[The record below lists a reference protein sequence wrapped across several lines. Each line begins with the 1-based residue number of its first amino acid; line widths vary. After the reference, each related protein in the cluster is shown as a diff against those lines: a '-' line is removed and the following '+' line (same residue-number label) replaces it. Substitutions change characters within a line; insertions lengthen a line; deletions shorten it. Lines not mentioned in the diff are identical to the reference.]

1 MASKL
6 KLTGITLAVLLGS
19 VGVAAGLGAMKKP
32 PEKKEEKDSIPVV
45 VVEDNSVET
54 ITLNVNSYG
63 LVNPKYQTSLTAQV
77 TGQVTEISDA
87 FVKGGFVKQ
96 GEVIARIDPN
106 DYEAALTEAEASLAQ
121 ARAALELER
130 AQKRVAESEWER
142 IKESAKN
149 EFAPTELYLRKPQLA
164 EKVARYRAAEAGVKR
179 AKRNLERTYIKAP
192 YDAIITARSVA
203 LGSVVNSGSPIG
215 ELSSTDFAEV
225 RLPVADKE
233 LQFLMQGG
241 LNAEVDL
248 VTNYQGKLHHW
259 QAKIVRSEGQV
270 DNKSRMSYLVAEI
283 KDPYGLDS
291 NNTPLRYGSYVNAAI
306 SGLSMEG
313 VSRVK
318 SHLVKD
324 GKVAVLEDGVLA
336 YRSVEVLREEGRDLI
351 VKGDLGDNE
360 QIIASNI
367 KRPKVGMKLANAA
380 LASDIKPVKPV
391 AELAMK
397 NED

>member
-19 VGVAAGLGAMKKP
+19 VGIAAGLGAMKKP
-32 PEKKEEKDSIPVV
+32 PEKKEEKESIPVV

-63 LVNPKYQTSLTAQV
+63 LVNPKYHTSLTAQV
-77 TGQVTEISDA
+77 TGQVTEISEA
-87 FVKGGFVKQ
+87 FVKGGFVEE
-96 GEVIARIDPN
+96 GDVLARIDPN

-149 EFAPTELYLRKPQLA
+149 EFVPTELYLRKPQLA
-164 EKVARYRAAEAGVKR
+164 EKVARFRAAEAGVKR

-192 YDAIITARSVA
+192 YDAIITARTVA
-203 LGSVVNSGSPIG
+203 LGSVVNFGSPIG
-215 ELSSTDFAEV
+215 ELSNTDYAEV

-241 LNAEVDL
+241 IDADVDL
-248 VTNYQGKLHHW
+248 VTNFQGKLHHW
-259 QAKIVRSEGQV
+259 QAKVVRSEGQV

-283 KDPYGLDS
+283 KDPYGLES

-306 SGLSMEG
+306 SGLSVEG

-324 GKVAVLEDGVLA
+324 GKIAVLEDGVLA
-336 YRSVEVLREEGRDLI
+336 YRAVEVLREEGRDFI
-351 VKGDLGDNE
+351 VKGDLANNE

-367 KRPKVGMKLANAA
+367 KRPKAGMKLSNAA
-380 LASDIKPVKPV
+380 LSEAAKPAQPV

-397 NED
+397 KED

>member
-87 FVKGGFVKQ
+87 LVKGGFVKQ
-96 GEVIARIDPN
+96 SEVIARIDPN

-149 EFAPTELYLRKPQLA
+149 EFVPTELYLRKPQLA

-306 SGLSMEG
+306 SGFIPSISAIILST
-313 VSRVK
+313 VI
-318 SHLVKD
+318 L
-324 GKVAVLEDGVLA
+324 
-336 YRSVEVLREEGRDLI
+336 
-351 VKGDLGDNE
+351 
-360 QIIASNI
+360 
-367 KRPKVGMKLANAA
+367 
-380 LASDIKPVKPV
+380 
-391 AELAMK
+391 
-397 NED
+397 

>member
-19 VGVAAGLGAMKKP
+19 VGIAAGLGAMKKP
-32 PEKKEEKDSIPVV
+32 PEKKEEKESIPVV

-63 LVNPKYQTSLTAQV
+63 LVNPKYHTSLTAQV
-77 TGQVTEISDA
+77 TGQVTEISEA
-87 FVKGGFVKQ
+87 FVKGGFVNQ
-96 GEVIARIDPN
+96 GDVLARIDPN

-149 EFAPTELYLRKPQLA
+149 EFVPTELYLRKPQLA
-164 EKVARYRAAEAGVKR
+164 EKVARFRAAEAGVKR

-192 YDAIITARSVA
+192 YDAIITARTVA
-203 LGSVVNSGSPIG
+203 LGSVVNFGSPIG
-215 ELSSTDFAEV
+215 ELSNTDYAEV

-241 LNAEVDL
+241 IDADVDL
-248 VTNYQGKLHHW
+248 VTNFQGKLHHW
-259 QAKIVRSEGQV
+259 QAKVVRSEGQV

-283 KDPYGLDS
+283 KDPYGLES

-306 SGLSMEG
+306 SGLSVEG

-324 GKVAVLEDGVLA
+324 GKIAVLEDGVLA
-336 YRSVEVLREEGRDLI
+336 YRAVEVLREEGRDFI
-351 VKGDLGDNE
+351 VKGALANNE

-367 KRPKVGMKLANAA
+367 KRPKAGMKLSNAA
-380 LASDIKPVKPV
+380 LSEAVKPAQPV

-397 NED
+397 KED

>member
-19 VGVAAGLGAMKKP
+19 VVIAAGLGAMKKP
-32 PEKKEEKDSIPVV
+32 PEKKEEKESIPVV

-63 LVNPKYQTSLTAQV
+63 LVNPKYHTSLTAQV
-77 TGQVTEISDA
+77 TGQVTEISEA
-87 FVKGGFVKQ
+87 FVKGGFVNQ
-96 GEVIARIDPN
+96 GDVLARIDPN

-149 EFAPTELYLRKPQLA
+149 EFVPTELYLRKPQLA
-164 EKVARYRAAEAGVKR
+164 EKVARFRAAEAGVKR

-192 YDAIITARSVA
+192 YDAIITARTVA
-203 LGSVVNSGSPIG
+203 LGSVVNFGSPIG
-215 ELSSTDFAEV
+215 ELSNTDYAEV

-241 LNAEVDL
+241 IDADVDL
-248 VTNYQGKLHHW
+248 VTNFQGKLHHW
-259 QAKIVRSEGQV
+259 QAKVVRSEGQV
-270 DNKSRMSYLVAEI
+270 DSKSRMSYLVAEI
-283 KDPYGLDS
+283 KDPYGLES

-306 SGLSMEG
+306 SGLSVEG

-324 GKVAVLEDGVLA
+324 GKIAVLEDGVLA
-336 YRSVEVLREEGRDLI
+336 YRAVEVLREEGRDFI
-351 VKGDLGDNE
+351 VKGALANNE

-367 KRPKVGMKLANAA
+367 KRPKAGMKLSNAA
-380 LASDIKPVKPV
+380 LSEAVKPAQPV

-397 NED
+397 KED

>member
-45 VVEDNSVET
+45 VVEDSSVET

-149 EFAPTELYLRKPQLA
+149 EFVPTELYLRKPQLA

-283 KDPYGLDS
+283 KDPYGLES

-306 SGLSMEG
+306 SGLSIES

-380 LASDIKPVKPV
+380 LASDIKPAKPV

>member
-19 VGVAAGLGAMKKP
+19 VVIAAGLGAMKKP
-32 PEKKEEKDSIPVV
+32 PEKKEEKESIPVV

-63 LVNPKYQTSLTAQV
+63 LVNPKYHTSLTAQV
-77 TGQVTEISDA
+77 TGQVTEISEA
-87 FVKGGFVKQ
+87 FVKGGFVNQ
-96 GEVIARIDPN
+96 GDVLARIDPN

-149 EFAPTELYLRKPQLA
+149 EFVPTELYLRKPQLA
-164 EKVARYRAAEAGVKR
+164 EKVARFRAAEAGVKR

-192 YDAIITARSVA
+192 YDAIITARTVA
-203 LGSVVNSGSPIG
+203 LGSVVNFGSPIG
-215 ELSSTDFAEV
+215 ELSNTDYAEV

-241 LNAEVDL
+241 IDADVDL
-248 VTNYQGKLHHW
+248 VTNFQGKLHHW
-259 QAKIVRSEGQV
+259 QAKVVRSEGQV

-283 KDPYGLDS
+283 KDPYGLES

-306 SGLSMEG
+306 SGLSVEG

-324 GKVAVLEDGVLA
+324 GKIAVLEDGVLA
-336 YRSVEVLREEGRDLI
+336 YRAVEVLREEGRDFI
-351 VKGDLGDNE
+351 VKGALANNE

-367 KRPKVGMKLANAA
+367 KRPKAGMKLSNAA
-380 LASDIKPVKPV
+380 LSEAVKPAQPV

-397 NED
+397 KED

>member
-19 VGVAAGLGAMKKP
+19 VGIAAGLGAMKKP
-32 PEKKEEKDSIPVV
+32 PEKKEEKESIPVV

-63 LVNPKYQTSLTAQV
+63 LVNPKYHTSLTAQV
-77 TGQVTEISDA
+77 TGQVTEISEA
-87 FVKGGFVKQ
+87 FVKGGFVKE
-96 GEVIARIDPN
+96 GDVLARIDPN

-149 EFAPTELYLRKPQLA
+149 EFVPTELYLRKPQLA
-164 EKVARYRAAEAGVKR
+164 EKVARFRAAEAGVKR

-192 YDAIITARSVA
+192 YDAIITARTVA
-203 LGSVVNSGSPIG
+203 LGSVVNFGSPIG
-215 ELSSTDFAEV
+215 ELSNTDYAEV

-241 LNAEVDL
+241 IDADVDL
-248 VTNYQGKLHHW
+248 VTNFQGKLHHW
-259 QAKIVRSEGQV
+259 QAKVVRSEGQV

-283 KDPYGLDS
+283 KDPYGLES

-306 SGLSMEG
+306 SGLSVEG

-324 GKVAVLEDGVLA
+324 GKIAVLEDGVLA
-336 YRSVEVLREEGRDLI
+336 YRAVEVLREEGRDFI
-351 VKGDLGDNE
+351 VKGDLANNE

-367 KRPKVGMKLANAA
+367 KRPKAGMKLSNAA
-380 LASDIKPVKPV
+380 LSEAAKPAQPV

-397 NED
+397 KED

>member
-6 KLTGITLAVLLGS
+6 KLTGITLAILLGS
-19 VGVAAGLGAMKKP
+19 GAIAGGLAAMKKP
-32 PEKKEEKDSIPVV
+32 PEKKEEKSTTPVV
-45 VVEDNSVET
+45 VVQDNQVET

-63 LVNPKYQTSLTAQV
+63 LVNAKYTTSLTAQV
-77 TGQVTEISDA
+77 TGQVTDLSDK
-87 FVKGGFVKQ
+87 FVKGQFVKQ
-96 GEVIARIDPN
+96 GEVLARIDPN

-149 EFAPTELYLRKPQLA
+149 EFVPTELYLRKPQLA
-164 EKVARYRAAEAGVKR
+164 EKVARFRAAEAGVKR

-192 YDAIITARSVA
+192 YDAIITARSIS
-203 LGSVVNSGSPIG
+203 LGSVVNFGSPIG
-215 ELSSTDFAEV
+215 ELNNTDYAEV

-233 LQFLMQGG
+233 LKYLMQGG
-241 LNAEVDL
+241 LNADVDL
-248 VTNYQGKLHHW
+248 VTSYQGKLHHW

-283 KDPYGLDS
+283 KDPYGLATNS
-291 NNTPLRYGSYVNAAI
+291 TPLRYGSYVNAAI
-306 SGLSMEG
+306 AGLSIEG

-318 SHLVKD
+318 SHLVKN
-324 GKVAVLEDGVLA
+324 GKIAVFENGELA
-336 YRSVEVLREEGRDLI
+336 YRNVEVIREEGQDFI
-351 VKGDLGDNE
+351 VKGDLSNQD
-360 QIIASNI
+360 QLIASNI
-367 KRPKVGMKLANAA
+367 KRPTEGMQLTTADLSSNAEMT
-380 LASDIKPVKPV
+380 KPV

-397 NED
+397 KED

>member
-45 VVEDNSVET
+45 VVEDNNVET

-77 TGQVTEISDA
+77 TGQVTEISNA

-149 EFAPTELYLRKPQLA
+149 EFVPTELYLRKPQLA

-306 SGLSMEG
+306 SGLSIEG

-360 QIIASNI
+360 KIIASNI

-380 LASDIKPVKPV
+380 LASDIKPAKPV

>member
-19 VGVAAGLGAMKKP
+19 VGIAAGLGAMKKP
-32 PEKKEEKDSIPVV
+32 PEKKDEKESIPVV
-45 VVEDNSVET
+45 VGEDNSVET
-54 ITLNVNSYG
+54 ITLNVNSFG
-63 LVNPKYQTSLTAQV
+63 LVNPKYHTSLTAQV
-77 TGQVTEISDA
+77 TGQVTEISEA
-87 FVKGGFVKQ
+87 FVKGGFVKE
-96 GEVIARIDPN
+96 GDVLARIDPN

-149 EFAPTELYLRKPQLA
+149 EFVPTELYLRKPQLA
-164 EKVARYRAAEAGVKR
+164 EKVARIRAAEASVKR
-179 AKRNLERTYIKAP
+179 ARK
-192 YDAIITARSVA
+192 VA
-203 LGSVVNSGSPIG
+203 LGSVVNFGSPIG
-215 ELSSTDFAEV
+215 ELSNTDYAEV

-241 LNAEVDL
+241 IDADVDL
-248 VTNYQGKLHHW
+248 VTNFQGKLHHW
-259 QAKIVRSEGQV
+259 QAKVVRSEGQV

-283 KDPYGLDS
+283 KDPYGLES

-306 SGLSMEG
+306 SGLSVEG

-324 GKVAVLEDGVLA
+324 GKIAVLEDGVLA
-336 YRSVEVLREEGRDLI
+336 YRAVEVLREEGRDFI
-351 VKGDLGDNE
+351 VKGALANNE

-367 KRPKVGMKLANAA
+367 KRPKAGMKLSNAA
-380 LASDIKPVKPV
+380 LSEAVKPAQPV

-397 NED
+397 KED

>member
-6 KLTGITLAVLLGS
+6 KLTGITVAVLLTS
-19 VGVAAGLGAMKKP
+19 VGIAAGLGAMKKP
-32 PEKKEEKDSIPVV
+32 PEKKEEKQSIPVV

-63 LVNPKYQTSLTAQV
+63 LVNPKFHTNLTAQV
-77 TGQVTEISDA
+77 TGQVTELSDA
-87 FVKGGFVKQ
+87 FVKGGFVTE
-96 GEVIARIDPN
+96 GEVLARIDPN

-142 IKESAKN
+142 IKKNAKN
-149 EFAPTELYLRKPQLA
+149 EFVPTELYLREPQLA

-179 AKRNLERTYIKAP
+179 AKRNLERTYIRAP
-192 YDAIITARSVA
+192 YDALITDRTVS
-203 LGSVVNSGSPIG
+203 LGSVVNFGSPIG
-215 ELSSTDFAEV
+215 ELSSTDYAEV

-233 LQFLMQGG
+233 LQFLQQGG
-241 LNAEVDL
+241 LDAQVDL
-248 VTNYQGKLHHW
+248 VTSFQGKLHHW

-270 DNKSRMSYLVAEI
+270 DNKSRMAYLVAEI
-283 KDPYGLDS
+283 KDPYGLKS
-291 NNTPLRYGSYVNAAI
+291 NSTPLRYGSYVNAAI
-306 SGLSMEG
+306 AGLSIEG

-324 GKVAVLEDGVLA
+324 GEIAVLEKGVLV
-336 YRSVEVLREEGRDLI
+336 YKNIEVIREEGRDLI
-351 VKGDLGDNE
+351 VKGDLNNQD
-360 QIIASNI
+360 QVIASNI
-367 KRPKVGMKLANAA
+367 KRPSAGMKLTTVDLSKQTPNQ
-380 LASDIKPVKPV
+380 PV

-397 NED
+397 NEG

>member
-19 VGVAAGLGAMKKP
+19 VGIAAGLGAMKKP
-32 PEKKEEKDSIPVV
+32 PEKKEEKESIPVV

-63 LVNPKYQTSLTAQV
+63 LVNPKYHTSLTAQV
-77 TGQVTEISDA
+77 TGQVTEISEA
-87 FVKGGFVKQ
+87 FVKGGFVKE
-96 GEVIARIDPN
+96 GDVLARIDPN

-149 EFAPTELYLRKPQLA
+149 EFVPTELYLRKPQLA
-164 EKVARYRAAEAGVKR
+164 EKVARFRAAEAGVKR

-192 YDAIITARSVA
+192 YDAIITARTVA
-203 LGSVVNSGSPIG
+203 LGSVVNFGSPIG
-215 ELSSTDFAEV
+215 ELSNTDYAEV

-241 LNAEVDL
+241 IDADVDL
-248 VTNYQGKLHHW
+248 VTNFQGKLHQW
-259 QAKIVRSEGQV
+259 QAKVVRSEGQV

-283 KDPYGLDS
+283 KDPYGLES

-306 SGLSMEG
+306 SGLSVEG

-324 GKVAVLEDGVLA
+324 GKIAVLEDGVLA
-336 YRSVEVLREEGRDLI
+336 YRAVEVLREEGRDFI
-351 VKGDLGDNE
+351 VKGALANNE

-367 KRPKVGMKLANAA
+367 KRPKAGMKLSNAA
-380 LASDIKPVKPV
+380 LSEAAKPAQPV

-397 NED
+397 KED

>member
-77 TGQVTEISDA
+77 TGQVTEISNA

-149 EFAPTELYLRKPQLA
+149 EFVPTELYLRKPQLA

-306 SGLSMEG
+306 SGLSIEG

-336 YRSVEVLREEGRDLI
+336 YRSVEILREEGRDLI

-367 KRPKVGMKLANAA
+367 KRPKAGMKLANAA
-380 LASDIKPVKPV
+380 LASDIKPAKPV

-397 NED
+397 HED

>member
-45 VVEDNSVET
+45 VVEDNNVET

-149 EFAPTELYLRKPQLA
+149 EFVPTELYLRKPQLA

-283 KDPYGLDS
+283 KDPYGLES

-306 SGLSMEG
+306 SGLSIEG

-380 LASDIKPVKPV
+380 LASDIKPAKPV

>member
-19 VGVAAGLGAMKKP
+19 VGIAAGLGAMKKP
-32 PEKKEEKDSIPVV
+32 PEKKDEKESIPVV

-63 LVNPKYQTSLTAQV
+63 LVNPKYHTSLTAQV
-77 TGQVTEISDA
+77 TGQVTEISEA
-87 FVKGGFVKQ
+87 FVKGGFVNQ
-96 GEVIARIDPN
+96 GDVLARIDPN

-149 EFAPTELYLRKPQLA
+149 EFVPTELYLRKPQLA
-164 EKVARYRAAEAGVKR
+164 EKVARFRAAEAGVKR

-192 YDAIITARSVA
+192 YDAIITARTVA
-203 LGSVVNSGSPIG
+203 LGSVVNFGSPIG
-215 ELSSTDFAEV
+215 ELSNTDYAEV

-241 LNAEVDL
+241 IDADVDL
-248 VTNYQGKLHHW
+248 VTNFQGKLHHW
-259 QAKIVRSEGQV
+259 QAKVVRSEGQV

-283 KDPYGLDS
+283 KDPYGLES

-306 SGLSMEG
+306 SGLSVEG

-324 GKVAVLEDGVLA
+324 GKIAVLEDGVLA
-336 YRSVEVLREEGRDLI
+336 YRAVEVLREEGRDFI
-351 VKGDLGDNE
+351 VKGALANNE

-367 KRPKVGMKLANAA
+367 KRPKAGMKLSNAA
-380 LASDIKPVKPV
+380 LSEAVKPAQPV

-397 NED
+397 KED

>member
-45 VVEDNSVET
+45 VVEDNNVET

-77 TGQVTEISDA
+77 TGQVTEISNA

-149 EFAPTELYLRKPQLA
+149 EFVPTELYLRKPQLA

-283 KDPYGLDS
+283 KDPYGLES

>member
-19 VGVAAGLGAMKKP
+19 VGIAAGLGAMKKP
-32 PEKKEEKDSIPVV
+32 PEKKDEKESIPVV

-63 LVNPKYQTSLTAQV
+63 LVNPKYHTSLTAQV
-77 TGQVTEISDA
+77 TGQVTEISEA
-87 FVKGGFVKQ
+87 FVKGGFVKE
-96 GEVIARIDPN
+96 GDVLARIDPN

-149 EFAPTELYLRKPQLA
+149 EFVPTELYLRKPQLA
-164 EKVARYRAAEAGVKR
+164 EKVARFRAAEAGVKR

-192 YDAIITARSVA
+192 YDAIITARTVA
-203 LGSVVNSGSPIG
+203 LGSVVNFGSPIG
-215 ELSSTDFAEV
+215 ELSNTDYAEV

-241 LNAEVDL
+241 IDADVDL
-248 VTNYQGKLHHW
+248 VTNFQGKLHHW
-259 QAKIVRSEGQV
+259 QAKVVRSEGQV

-283 KDPYGLDS
+283 KDPYGLES
-291 NNTPLRYGSYVNAAI
+291 NNSPLRYGSYVNAAI
-306 SGLSMEG
+306 SGLSVEG

-324 GKVAVLEDGVLA
+324 GKIAVLEDGVLA
-336 YRSVEVLREEGRDLI
+336 YRAVEVLREEGRDFI
-351 VKGDLGDNE
+351 VKGALANNE

-367 KRPKVGMKLANAA
+367 KRPKAGMKLSNAA
-380 LASDIKPVKPV
+380 LSEAVKPAQPV

-397 NED
+397 KED

>member
-19 VGVAAGLGAMKKP
+19 VGIAAGLGAMKKP
-32 PEKKEEKDSIPVV
+32 PEKKDEKESIPVV

-63 LVNPKYQTSLTAQV
+63 LVNPKYHTSLTAQV
-77 TGQVTEISDA
+77 TGQVTEISEA
-87 FVKGGFVKQ
+87 FVKGGFVKE
-96 GEVIARIDPN
+96 GDVLARIDPN

-149 EFAPTELYLRKPQLA
+149 EFVPTELYLRKPQLA
-164 EKVARYRAAEAGVKR
+164 EKVARFRAAEAGVKR

-192 YDAIITARSVA
+192 YDAIITARKVA
-203 LGSVVNSGSPIG
+203 LGSVVNFGSPVG
-215 ELSSTDFAEV
+215 ELSNTDYAEV

-241 LNAEVDL
+241 IDADVDL
-248 VTNYQGKLHHW
+248 VTNFQGKLHHW
-259 QAKIVRSEGQV
+259 QAKVVRSEGQV

-283 KDPYGLDS
+283 KDPYGLES

-306 SGLSMEG
+306 SGLSVEG

-324 GKVAVLEDGVLA
+324 GKIAVLEDGVLA
-336 YRSVEVLREEGRDLI
+336 YRAVEVLREEGRDFI
-351 VKGDLGDNE
+351 VKGALANNE

-367 KRPKVGMKLANAA
+367 KRPKAGMKLSNAA
-380 LASDIKPVKPV
+380 LSEAVKPAQPV

-397 NED
+397 KED

>member
-19 VGVAAGLGAMKKP
+19 VGIAAGLGAMKKP
-32 PEKKEEKDSIPVV
+32 PEKKEEKESIPVV

-63 LVNPKYQTSLTAQV
+63 LVNPKYHTSLTAQV
-77 TGQVTEISDA
+77 TGQVTEISEA
-87 FVKGGFVKQ
+87 FVKGGFVKE
-96 GEVIARIDPN
+96 GDVLARIDPN

-149 EFAPTELYLRKPQLA
+149 EFVPTELYLRKPQLA
-164 EKVARYRAAEAGVKR
+164 EKVARFRAAEAGVKR

-192 YDAIITARSVA
+192 YDAIITARTVA
-203 LGSVVNSGSPIG
+203 LGSVVNFGSPIG
-215 ELSSTDFAEV
+215 ELSNTDYAEV

-241 LNAEVDL
+241 IDADVDL
-248 VTNYQGKLHHW
+248 VTNFQGKLHHW
-259 QAKIVRSEGQV
+259 QAKVVRSEGQV

-283 KDPYGLDS
+283 KDPYGLES

-306 SGLSMEG
+306 SGLSVEG

-324 GKVAVLEDGVLA
+324 GKIAVLEDGVLA
-336 YRSVEVLREEGRDLI
+336 YRAVEVLREEGRDFI
-351 VKGDLGDNE
+351 VKGALANNE

-367 KRPKVGMKLANAA
+367 KRPKAGMKLSNAA
-380 LASDIKPVKPV
+380 LSEAAKPAQPV

-397 NED
+397 KED